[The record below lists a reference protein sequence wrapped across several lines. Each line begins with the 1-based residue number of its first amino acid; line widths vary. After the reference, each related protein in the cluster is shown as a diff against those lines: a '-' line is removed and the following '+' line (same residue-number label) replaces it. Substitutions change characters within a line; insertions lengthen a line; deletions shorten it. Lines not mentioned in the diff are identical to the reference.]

1 MSAPSIILISDF
13 NVEPLARVM
22 TNLPELAGA
31 QVVSAPY
38 GQVYQSL
45 GTQEASTFSV
55 KFLWTRP
62 EGVVPSFSRSLNYE
76 DVDHEL
82 VIAEVEQLADAI
94 LASTGSETVFV
105 ASWNLAPSQS
115 GYGLLDWR
123 PGLGLSHLLAKM
135 NLRLAERL
143 AQKSNIYVLDS
154 ARWFSDTTNAETT
167 TMWYAAKVP
176 YSLLVLQRAATDVAR
191 ALSAIGGDSRRL
203 IVLDL
208 DNTLWGGVVGEVTWE
223 GLRLGGH
230 DHAGE
235 AFKAFQ
241 KELKALSNRGIQLAL
256 ISKNDETVALEA
268 IDQHPEM
275 LIRRSDL
282 AGWRINWQ
290 DKASNMAAL
299 LEEINLGPKSV
310 VFIDDNPAERDRV
323 SSMFPDIIVPDWPRS
338 PAGYVDALRRLSC
351 FDTASISSEDRA
363 RKAMYVAERER
374 RVAREEVGN
383 GDDWLRKIG
392 TRVTVARLGSNN
404 LGRATQLLNK
414 TNQLNLSTRRLTD
427 AEFNQWA
434 LGVNRSVLVLSA
446 ADSFGDMGI
455 VGLVSVEMQDGD
467 GRLVDFILS
476 CRAMGRKIEETM
488 LHLALEE
495 VRELGSKGLEV
506 TLLPTARNRPTHEVL
521 VNAGIRRLNDT
532 QFEIKAE
539 DGFEAPVTVE
549 ILWAD
554 KQ

>member
-1 MSAPSIILISDF
+1 MSVSSVLLISDF
-13 NVEPLARVM
+13 NVEPLARIM

-38 GQVYQSL
+38 GQVYQSIV
-45 GTQEASTFSV
+45 TPEASAYSA
-55 KFLWTRP
+55 KLLWTRP
-62 EGVVPSFSRSLNYE
+62 EGVIPSFARSLNYE
-76 DVDHEL
+76 EIDHEL
-82 VIAEVEQLADAI
+82 VYEEVETLADAI
-94 LASTGSETVFV
+94 LASTGSENVFV
-105 ASWNLAPSQS
+105 ASWSLPPSQS

-154 ARWFSDTTNAETT
+154 TRWFSEMTSAEATTI
-167 TMWYAAKVP
+167 WYAAKVP
-176 YSLLVLQRAATDVAR
+176 YNVSVLQRAAADVAR
-191 ALSAIGGDSRRL
+191 ALLAIGGNSRRL

-223 GLRLGGH
+223 GIRLGGH
-230 DHAGE
+230 DHTGE

-256 ISKNDETVALEA
+256 ISKNDEAVAFEA
-268 IDQHPEM
+268 IDRHPEM

-282 AGWRINWQ
+282 AGWRINWH

-323 SSMFPDIIVPDWPRS
+323 SSMFPDILVPDWPKT

-374 RVAREEVGN
+374 RIAREEVGN

-392 TRVTVARLGSNN
+392 TRLTVCRLGSSN
-404 LGRATQLLNK
+404 LARATQLLNK
-414 TNQLNLSTRRLTD
+414 TNQLNLSTRRLSD
-427 AEFNQWA
+427 AEFNSWA
-434 LGVNRSVLVLSA
+434 SGANRSVLVISA

-455 VGLVSVEMQDGD
+455 VGIVSVETQNGD
-467 GRLVDFILS
+467 GKLVDFILS
-476 CRAMGRKIEETM
+476 CRAMGRKIEEAM
-488 LHLALEE
+488 LFLAFEE
-495 VRELGSKGLEV
+495 VRDQGSERLEV
-506 TLLPTARNRPTHEVL
+506 VLTPTDRNRPTHDVL
-521 VNAGIRRLNDT
+521 VNSGMRRLDENR
-532 QFEIKAE
+532 FEIRA
-539 DGFEAPVTVE
+539 DDIYPAPETVKIE
-549 ILWAD
+549 WA
-554 KQ
+554 Q